1 MKRYLGMDKLNA
13 RRIAGFL
20 GVTLATTWAL
30 IAVTIAIPYAAADPC
45 RDVEVVFARGT
56 GEPPGV
62 GVTGQAFVDS
72 LRAQTGGKSVDVYA
86 VSYPATADFAQS
98 IATGVN
104 DASGHVQSTAANCPN
119 TKMVLG
125 GFSQGAAVVDNITET
140 MPPAV
145 ANHVAAVAVF
155 GNPKSAYAASLAGGP
170 LAAIS
175 PLYAPK
181 TIDLCVPDDA
191 ICSEGQNP
199 FAHDMYAFTGMTD
212 QAAAFAAGRL

>member
-1 MKRYLGMDKLNA
+1 MDKLKT

-20 GVTLATTWAL
+20 GVALATTWAL
-30 IAVTIAIPYAAADPC
+30 IAVTVAIPLAAAEPC
-45 RDVEVVFARGT
+45 PDVEVVFARGT
-56 GEPPGV
+56 GEPPGI

-86 VSYPATADFAQS
+86 VNYPATNDFANS
-98 IATGVN
+98 IETGAN
-104 DASGHVQSTAANCPN
+104 DASGYVQSTTANCPR

-145 ANHVAAVAVF
+145 ADHVAAVAVF
-155 GNPKSAYAASLAGGP
+155 GNPKSAYAASLLGGP
-170 LAAIS
+170 LPAIS

-181 TIDLCVPDDA
+181 TIDLCVKDDA
-191 ICSEGQNP
+191 ICSEGHNP
-199 FAHDMYAFTGMTD
+199 FAHDMYTSPGTGMTN